1 MFQEID
7 SNGLVVIASCL
18 LDIGPKLDRKILF
31 KDYYKIIIKTNG
43 KSSFTLRMPILT
55 QGS

>member
-7 SNGLVVIASCL
+7 SSSLAVIASCL
-18 LDIGPKLDRKILF
+18 LDIGPKLDHKIT
-31 KDYYKIIIKTNG
+31 KMIIKANS
-43 KSSFTLRMPILT
+43 KSSFTLCVLILT

>member
-18 LDIGPKLDRKILF
+18 LDVDPKQDRNT
-31 KDYYKIIIKTNG
+31 IIKTKS